1 MSNNDCVLDR
11 SGECGTFA
19 KRRATTSLTWNESGY
34 LDQQEF
40 AACYAALGGI
50 HPSEVIETKFR
61 ILWEEVDE
69 DHNGQI
75 DLLEFAKWYLRL
87 KPLGRGRS
95 KPILQGIAL
104 NELDVRQQA
113 ERTERNADLD
123 AVRADLDRQW
133 EELSKA
139 LAASVAETETRVQK
153 DKREL
158 SDALAAVC
166 SDIEALRK
174 QQKDLDGRA
183 VSLCHS
189 YSFRISSELHELQ
202 LQQARVRG
210 NIEQALREDLQ
221 SFVLEELQVRR
232 LNELEVLQA
241 EDSRHR
247 ADIDALRQ
255 KQNAALEALRQEETV
270 RRDALE
276 AKCFGELQAKAV
288 VSSISSS
295 DSHPV
300 SCIYVSVFL
309 PAPGSEKAAD
319 QLHGGD
325 SVVRLFSPKDSVDL
339 KSREAV
345 SSMPPPSPVKA
356 EDPDAVF
363 ERLLQEL
370 REECGVLGE
379 RLGEDV
385 AQLRAQLAEGLG
397 EVRTAQ
403 VQQAADL
410 QVVRSAWDARW
421 EELQAA
427 KDAETK
433 SEAAESPEAQIA
445 SFQQGLTVKNR
456 LSMQNREIEELQRQL
471 LDTLRDLGAVRRLSS
486 EVEGLRQERQRDIAE
501 LMDLAKQR
509 DGEAKSVRVEH
520 FQGLWVPC

>member
-1 MSNNDCVLDR
+1 MEKILENCRDL
-11 SGECGTFA
+11 
-19 KRRATTSLTWNESGY
+19 
-34 LDQQEF
+34 QE
-40 AACYAALGGI
+40 
-50 HPSEVIETKFR
+50 
-61 ILWEEVDE
+61 
-69 DHNGQI
+69 
-75 DLLEFAKWYLRL
+75 
-87 KPLGRGRS
+87 PL
-95 KPILQGIAL
+95 
-104 NELDVRQQA
+104 QQA
-113 ERTERNADLD
+113 TSSMR
-123 AVRADLDRQW
+123 
-133 EELSKA
+133 
-139 LAASVAETETRVQK
+139 
-153 DKREL
+153 
-158 SDALAAVC
+158 SDFA
-166 SDIEALRK
+166 
-174 QQKDLDGRA
+174 
-183 VSLCHS
+183 
-189 YSFRISSELHELQ
+189 RISSELHELQ

-276 AKCFGELQAKAV
+276 AKCFGELQAVRK
-288 VSSISSS
+288 
-295 DSHPV
+295 
-300 SCIYVSVFL
+300 
-309 PAPGSEKAAD
+309 
-319 QLHGGD
+319 QLTNCM
-325 SVVRLFSPKDSVDL
+325 
-339 KSREAV
+339 EAV

-445 SFQQGLTVKNR
+445 SFQQGLTVEDFQALQQRHESHVTEVKNR

-509 DGEAKSVRVEH
+509 DGEWSIFKAFGCRADKTTSERGGEDPLERQVVQASNMATSEDLELLRTKHRQEALELRTQQRTFFDEVLDQQASIQQQLSGELEAVRSHCDAAIGGFHAHQTNTVEVLRQQQRRMQQIQGQLLGDVGSLKSQLVESIRQQRSARTQEISH
-520 FQGLWVPC
+520 VAV